1 MTGSIVVE
9 CPAQCVRSR
18 DYQQGEPGDV
28 MAANPIPVPTSPLTV
43 EVTETTDQ
51 AFVVTCSGRIVS
63 DTTNLL
69 KTRVKSL
76 FPDTRHIRLDLANV
90 TYMDSSGLGALVGLY
105 VSAKSAGVELRLV
118 HLTDRVAELLRM
130 SNLLTIFQGYGEHL

>member
-1 MTGSIVVE
+1 
-9 CPAQCVRSR
+9 
-18 DYQQGEPGDV
+18 

-76 FPDTRHIRLDLANV
+76 FPDTRRIRLDLANV